1 MSHTVVVYHSGY
13 GHTRKQA
20 EAVSQG
26 AAGVAGAS
34 AELVEI
40 NAEGQLAEGAWEK
53 LDAADAIVFGTPTYM
68 GGPSW
73 QFKRFADASSKAW
86 FSSKWK
92 NKIAAGFTNS
102 ASINGD
108 KTQTLNYLFALSMQQ
123 GMVWVGTGMMPA
135 NSKAAQR
142 NDVNWLGAFSGAMA
156 QSPSDSSPRKARRPA
171 TWKPRACS
179 APAWPK
185 PPRAGIA
192 EPQAPEGEPDAGTA
206 PCQRPRPCRFRLA
219 RFASHVFLR

>member
-20 EAVSQG
+20 EAVCQG
-26 AAGVAGAS
+26 AAGVPGAS

-40 NAEGQLAEGAWEK
+40 NADGQLADGAWEK
-53 LDAADAIVFGTPTYM
+53 LDAADAIAFGTPTYM

-86 FSSKWK
+86 FTSKWK

-102 ASINGD
+102 GSINGD
-108 KTQTLNYLFALSMQQ
+108 KTQTLNYLFTLAMQQ
-123 GMVWVGTGMMPA
+123 GMVWVGTGMLPA
-135 NSKAAQR
+135 SSKAAQR

-156 QSPSDSSPRKARRPA
+156 QSPSDSSPEEGPPPGDLETARLFGARV
-171 TWKPRACS
+171 
-179 APAWPK
+179 
-185 PPRAGIA
+185 A
-192 EPQAPEGEPDAGTA
+192 ETA
-206 PCQRPRPCRFRLA
+206 A
-219 RFASHVFLR
+219 RWNA